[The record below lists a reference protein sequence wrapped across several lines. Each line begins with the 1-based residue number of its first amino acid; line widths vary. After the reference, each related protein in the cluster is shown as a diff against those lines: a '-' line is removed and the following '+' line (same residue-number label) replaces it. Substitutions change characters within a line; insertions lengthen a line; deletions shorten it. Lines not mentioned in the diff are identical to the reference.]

1 MERMYIM
8 KRTDAADMTE
18 HTLKKNEIFRGRIFT
33 AYDDEVTLPNGNTS
47 RREYVSHR
55 GGVCCA
61 ALNDKNELAF
71 VSQYRY
77 AYGQVVTE
85 LPAGKLEKG
94 EDPDDAIRRELRE
107 EVGAEGTGWR
117 SMGTLYPSPG
127 YCNEVI
133 HLYACRIGEVG
144 EQQPDE
150 DECLEVEFIPLEKAV
165 EMVMAGQLPDSK
177 TQVLVLKTAE
187 LMRRGEIL

>member
-1 MERMYIM
+1 MNR
-8 KRTDAADMTE
+8 RDVADMTE
-18 HTLKKNEIFRGRIFT
+18 RTVQQNEVFRGRIFT
-33 AYDDEVTLPNGNTS
+33 AYNDEVEVPGGALT

-61 ALNDKNELAF
+61 ALNERNELAF

-85 LPAGKLEKG
+85 LPAGKLEEG
-94 EDPDDAIRRELRE
+94 EQPEEAIRREVKE
-107 EVGAEGTGWR
+107 EIGAECSGWR
-117 SMGTLYPSPG
+117 DMGKLYPTPG

-133 HLYACRIGEVG
+133 HLYACRIDSIG
-144 EQQPDE
+144 EQSPDE
-150 DECLEVEFIPLEKAV
+150 DECLEVEYIHIDKAV
-165 EMVMAGQLPDSK
+165 EMVLAGQLPDSK

-187 LMRRGEIL
+187 LLRRGEL